1 MAWIF
6 DQDLAA
12 YGDPLTP
19 FPHLV
24 VGLAAL
30 LIIAAVVYGLSIH

>member
-1 MAWIF
+1 MAWIY

-24 VGLAAL
+24 AAAAAILLIAAAL
-30 LIIAAVVYGLSIH
+30 YGWFVH